1 MLDIDIVIC
10 AKNNRMLQYNIL
22 EDPTIIK
29 TICKD
34 NNVINNINI
43 MEMVTYYRV

>member
-10 AKNNRMLQYNIL
+10 AKNNRLLQYNML
-22 EDPTIIK
+22 EDSTIIK
-29 TICKD
+29 TIFKD

-43 MEMVTYYRV
+43 MKMVTYYRV